1 MTLTAEVN
9 PHPVDSATR
18 TCCGGIGTHT
28 RDCPSDPVPPAG
40 AEPDMWNA
48 EGVREVYQQ
57 VGYIPVST
65 DLLSCPTVTVAAE
78 QRRDGSIGCVD
89 ILLDVA
95 MGRSDATLSIA
106 QARELSALLIEATTI
121 ADGWVQR

>member
-1 MTLTAEVN
+1 MTATN
-9 PHPVDSATR
+9 PYPVDSATR

-28 RDCPSDPVPPAG
+28 RECHTEPAPPAG
-40 AEPDMWNA
+40 AEPDMWTA

-57 VGYIPVST
+57 VGYTPVSA
-65 DLLSCPTVTVAAE
+65 DLLSCPTVTVSAE

-95 MGRSDATLSIA
+95 MGRSDAALSIA
-106 QARELSALLIEATTI
+106 QARELSALLIEATQV
-121 ADGWVQR
+121 AEGWVR

>member
-1 MTLTAEVN
+1 MTATN
-9 PHPVDSATR
+9 PYPVDSMTR

-28 RDCPSDPVPPAG
+28 RDCHTEPAPPTG

-65 DLLSCPTVTVAAE
+65 DLLSCPTVTVSAE
-78 QRRDGSIGCVD
+78 QRRDGSIGCID

-95 MGRSDATLSIA
+95 MGRSDAALSIT
-106 QARELSALLIEATTI
+106 QARELSALLIQATTI